1 MPEPDDGRDDRRD
14 DRRAE
19 GRPVPDTLADDM
31 RGLVREELGN
41 LGFDVSKG
49 LPWPGH
55 AGDRPTLVLS
65 TMQKVWAIALG
76 VAAMLAFL
84 ATFAQGW
91 AAGFTWMC
99 QVGWITTWCAP
110 PG

>member
-1 MPEPDDGRDDRRD
+1 MPERDDEREKRQP
-14 DRRAE
+14 AE
-19 GRPVPDTLADDM
+19 DTLTDDM

-55 AGDRPTLVLS
+55 AGNRPTLVLS
-65 TMQKVWAIALG
+65 TMQKVWAIVLG
-76 VAAMLAFL
+76 VAALLAFL

-91 AAGFTWMC
+91 AAAFTWMC
-99 QVGWITTWCAP
+99 QVGWIATWCAP

>member
-1 MPEPDDGRDDRRD
+1 
-14 DRRAE
+14 
-19 GRPVPDTLADDM
+19 M
-31 RGLVREELGN
+31 RGLVHEELGN
-41 LGFDVSKG
+41 LGFDVDKG
-49 LPWPGH
+49 LAWQG
-55 AGDRPTLVLS
+55 AQIGLRPTLVLS

-91 AAGFTWMC
+91 AAAFTWMC